1 MNTDRNMKSKRSLF
15 GSIALS
21 LIVGVVG
28 VMVWGGVHAQAATV
42 DSTLSLPVSGT
53 VTATD
58 GTKITFSGTVVIK
71 SSAITDAADTPPFTI
86 LTFDTS
92 NITGTSGKGA
102 TLKNYDTA
110 GYQVVKIRDLKP
122 TDVIS
127 MTVPVNVA
135 GASVTLAKEW
145 LATFT
150 LNFNVATGQLTSGS
164 VTAASN
170 TTTTSSTTGTVQV
183 VP

>member
-1 MNTDRNMKSKRSLF
+1 MNTDRNMKRKRSLF

-21 LIVGVVG
+21 LIVGIVG
-28 VMVWGGVHAQAATV
+28 VMVWGGMHARAASV
-42 DSTLSLPVSGT
+42 DSTLTLPVSGT

-71 SSAITDAADTPPFTI
+71 SSAVTDAPDTPPFTI
-86 LTFDTS
+86 LTFDSS
-92 NITGTSGKGA
+92 NVTGTSGKGA
-102 TLKNYDTA
+102 SQKNYDTG
-110 GYQVVKIRDLKP
+110 GYQVTKIRDLKP

-150 LNFNVATGQLTSGS
+150 LNFNATGQLTSGS
-164 VTAASN
+164 VTAAAN
-170 TTTTSSTTGTVQV
+170 TTTTSSTTGAVQV

>member
-1 MNTDRNMKSKRSLF
+1 MNTDRNMKSKRTLF

-28 VMVWGGVHAQAATV
+28 VMVWGGIHAQAATV
-42 DSTLSLPVSGT
+42 DSTLSIPVSGT

-58 GTKITFSGTVVIK
+58 GTKITFSGTVVIN
-71 SSAITDAADTPPFTI
+71 SSAVTDAPDTPPFTI

-102 TLKNYDTA
+102 SLKTYNTA
-110 GYQVVKIRDLKP
+110 GYQVVKVRSLKP

-127 MTVPVNVA
+127 MTVPVNLA

-150 LNFNVATGQLTSGS
+150 LNFNATGQITSGS
-164 VTAASN
+164 VTATAN
-170 TTTTSSTTGTVQV
+170 VTATNQTTSAVQV
-183 VP
+183 GP

>member
-1 MNTDRNMKSKRSLF
+1 MRSRRSLF

-21 LIVGVVG
+21 LIVGVIG
-28 VMVWGGVHAQAATV
+28 GMVWGITPAQAATV
-42 DSTLSLPVSGT
+42 DSTLTLPVSGT
-53 VTATD
+53 VTTTD
-58 GTKITFSGTVVIK
+58 GTNINFSGTVLIK
-71 SSAITDAADTPPFTI
+71 SSAVTDAPDTPPFTI

-92 NITGTSGKGA
+92 NVTGTSGKGA
-102 TLKNYDTA
+102 SMKTYDTG

-127 MTVPVNVA
+127 MTVPVDLA

-150 LNFNVATGQLTSGS
+150 VNFNATGQLTSGS
-164 VTAASN
+164 VTATAN
-170 TTTTSSTTGTVQV
+170 TTTTSSATGTVQV

>member
-1 MNTDRNMKSKRSLF
+1 MKSKRSLF
-15 GSIALS
+15 GYIALS

-28 VMVWGGVHAQAATV
+28 VMVWGGMHAQAANV

-53 VTATD
+53 VTTTD
-58 GTKITFSGTVVIK
+58 GTRIAFSGTVVIK
-71 SSAITDAADTPPFTI
+71 SSAVTDVTDAPPFTI

-92 NITGTSGKGA
+92 NITGTSGNGA
-102 TLKNYDTA
+102 NKKTYDTG
-110 GYQVVKIRDLKP
+110 GYQVTKIRSLKP

-127 MTVPVNVA
+127 MTVPVDLA
-135 GASVTLAKEW
+135 GASVTLAQEW

-150 LNFNVATGQLTSGS
+150 LSFNASGQLTAGS
-164 VTAASN
+164 VTATTN
-170 TTTTSSTTGTVQV
+170 TTATSPTTGAVEA

>member
-1 MNTDRNMKSKRSLF
+1 MNTDRNMKSKRTLF

-28 VMVWGGVHAQAATV
+28 VMIWGGMHAQAATV
-42 DSTLSLPVSGT
+42 DSTLSIPVSGT

-58 GTKITFSGTVVIK
+58 GTRIAFSGTVVVK
-71 SSAITDAADTPPFTI
+71 SSAVTDVTDTAPFTI

-92 NITGTSGKGA
+92 NITGTSGSGA
-102 TLKNYDTA
+102 NKKTYDT
-110 GYQVVKIRDLKP
+110 GEYQVTKIRDLKP

-127 MTVPVNVA
+127 MTVPVDLA
-135 GASVTLAKEW
+135 GASVTLAREW

-150 LNFNVATGQLTSGS
+150 LSFNASGQLTSGS
-164 VTAASN
+164 VTATAN
-170 TTTTSSTTGTVQV
+170 TTQ
-183 VP
+183 

>member
-28 VMVWGGVHAQAATV
+28 VMIWGGMHARADTV
-42 DSTLSLPVSGT
+42 DSTLTLPVSGT

-58 GTKITFSGTVVIK
+58 GTKITFSGTVVIN
-71 SSAITDAADTPPFTI
+71 SSAVTDAPDTTPFTI

-102 TLKNYDTA
+102 NLQTYNTA
-110 GYQVVKIRDLKP
+110 GYQVTKIRSLKP

-127 MTVPVNVA
+127 MTVPVGIA

-145 LATFT
+145 LATFS
-150 LNFNVATGQLTSGS
+150 LNFSATGQLTSGS
-164 VTAASN
+164 VTAAAN
-170 TTTTSSTTGTVQV
+170 TTTTNSTTGEVQV

>member
-1 MNTDRNMKSKRSLF
+1 MNTDRNMKSKRTLF

-28 VMVWGGVHAQAATV
+28 VMVWGGIHAQAATV
-42 DSTLSLPVSGT
+42 DSTLTIPVSGT

-58 GTKITFSGTVVIK
+58 GTKISFSGTVVIS
-71 SSAITDAADTPPFTI
+71 SSAVTDAPDIPPFTI
-86 LTFDTS
+86 LTFDSS
-92 NITGTSGKGA
+92 NVTGTSGKGA
-102 TLKNYDTA
+102 SLKTYNTA
-110 GYQVVKIRDLKP
+110 GYQVTKIRDLKP

-150 LNFNVATGQLTSGS
+150 LNFNIARGQITSGS
-164 VTAASN
+164 VTATAN
-170 TTTTSSTTGTVQV
+170 TTTTSSTTGAVQV

>member
-1 MNTDRNMKSKRSLF
+1 MNTDRNMRSRRSLF

-21 LIVGVVG
+21 LIVGVIG
-28 VMVWGGVHAQAATV
+28 GMVWGITPAQAATV
-42 DSTLSLPVSGT
+42 DSTLTLPVSGT
-53 VTATD
+53 VTTTD
-58 GTKITFSGTVVIK
+58 GTNINFSGTVLIK
-71 SSAITDAADTPPFTI
+71 SSAVTDAPDTPPFTI

-92 NITGTSGKGA
+92 NVTGTSGKGA
-102 TLKNYDTA
+102 SMKTYDTG

-127 MTVPVNVA
+127 MTVPVDLA

-150 LNFNVATGQLTSGS
+150 VNFNATGQLTSGS
-164 VTAASN
+164 VTATAN
-170 TTTTSSTTGTVQV
+170 TTTTSSATGTVQV

>member
-1 MNTDRNMKSKRSLF
+1 MNTDRKMKSKRSLF

-28 VMVWGGVHAQAATV
+28 VMVWGGMHAQAATV
-42 DSTLSLPVSGT
+42 DSTLSIPVSGT

-58 GTKITFSGTVVIK
+58 GTKISFSGTVVIN
-71 SSAITDAADTPPFTI
+71 SSAVTDAPNTPPFTI

-92 NITGTSGKGA
+92 NITGQSGKGA
-102 TLKNYDTA
+102 SLKTYDTA

-127 MTVPVNVA
+127 MTVPVNLA

-150 LNFNVATGQLTSGS
+150 LNFSATGQLTSGS
-164 VTAASN
+164 VTATAN
-170 TTTTSSTTGTVQV
+170 TTTTSSTTGAVQV